1 MLVSQPVLLTPQ
13 KNGSGPGT
21 MPVTFLRQAWWFRYH
36 PSGAYTTSSSA
47 ALFRRRATAFSASS
61 VLVSYQAAIS
71 ASTAGLFAHPL
82 FATSPLPRI
91 SLFVGLIESAP
102 DNNQEIVIC
111 QPPWLG
117 GDFCPRRATTVPQSM
132 AAKSTFM
139 PSRFSRSAV
148 TSPHPLSDAIS
159 CAARSV
165 TGCPA

>member
-1 MLVSQPVLLTPQ
+1 MVVPQPILLTPQ

-21 MPVTFLRQAWWFRYH
+21 MPVTFLRQAWRFRYH

-47 ALFRRRATAFSASS
+47 ALFRRRATVFSSSS
-61 VLVSYQAAIS
+61 VFVSYQAAIS
-71 ASTAGLFAHPL
+71 ASTAELFAHPL

-91 SLFVGLIESAP
+91 SLLVGSIESAP
-102 DNNQEIVIC
+102 DNNQETVMC

-139 PSRFSRSAV
+139 PRRFKRSAV
-148 TSPHPLSDAIS
+148 TSPHPLSDGIS
-159 CAARSV
+159 CAARRLI
-165 TGCPA
+165 GCPA